1 MCDWLNLLGVHSRN
15 ISFDEDDSDVN
26 MTVSD
31 VNITVSDVNMTV
43 SDDGEDNS
51 IGGEDKSNGGEE
63 SSDDLDSADE
73 LYESFIRM
81 MHRGKLPSSAYAC
94 MHVYIY
100 RPSAQVLCIRL
111 SFHDRSAKRSSS
123 LVYSQP

>member
-15 ISFDEDDSDVN
+15 ISFDED
-26 MTVSD
+26 
-31 VNITVSDVNMTV
+31 VSDVNMTV

-51 IGGEDKSNGGEE
+51 VGREDKSNGGEE

-81 MHRGKLPSSAYAC
+81 MRRGKQPSSAYAC
-94 MHVYIY
+94 VHI
-100 RPSAQVLCIRL
+100 
-111 SFHDRSAKRSSS
+111 
-123 LVYSQP
+123 